1 MIHHSI
7 NQAFWFIIASGF
19 AMSWQI
25 WVLERSYRAQKSEKV
40 NIAPAAMWLEE
51 INECEEGFETEIIEI
66 EGETLSLTTSEVEE
80 HDDDIN
86 SSITVTLTTS
96 EGGSTEL
103 VLGEVP
109 GRNHFETVV
118 FDQVEGH

>member
-1 MIHHSI
+1 MPK
-7 NQAFWFIIASGF
+7 
-19 AMSWQI
+19 
-25 WVLERSYRAQKSEKV
+25 KSEKV
-40 NIAPAAMWLEE
+40 NIAPAAAMWVGE

-66 EGETLSLTTSEVEE
+66 GGESLSLTTSEVDE
-80 HDDDIN
+80 HDIN

-109 GRNHFETVV
+109 GRSHFEAVD
-118 FDQVEGH
+118 FDEVEGH